1 MIVFLLIIAL
11 SPIWITIVAICIP
24 NIFFYKP
31 ERNERKCKK
40 YIIRF
45 FLYIIGAIFCP
56 LTIGI
61 GIIAAIV
68 PGTCMLGN
76 YLVKECKKKSRA
88 RRERKRKIKERD
100 ERFRKEEENFQ
111 NSQLNEKNKE
121 NDTRIDTKIPYSSL
135 KEPLLRDVENPVAEN
150 RIVIDI
156 ID

>member
-76 YLVKECKKKSRA
+76 YLVKECKRKNKARKEAKKR
-88 RRERKRKIKERD
+88 IKERD
-100 ERFRKEEENFQ
+100 EKFRKEEENYK
-111 NSQLNEKNKE
+111 NSQLTKKKKE
-121 NDTRIDTKIPYSSL
+121 IDTHTNKKKPYYSL
-135 KEPLLRDVENPVAEN
+135 KEPLLQDMGNSTTEG